1 MYKLQRDY
9 SNGDLERKA
18 AQSKEPAKISEEL
31 VLYYT
36 DCRNLS
42 EVQVV
47 ALRERNL
54 YTGFEV
60 LSKCTSL

>member
-1 MYKLQRDY
+1 MFKLLHDK
-9 SNGDLERKA
+9 SKGELERGNA
-18 AQSKEPAKISEEL
+18 LPSRISEEL

-47 ALRERNL
+47 ALRDRNL
-54 YTGFEV
+54 HSGFDV
-60 LSKCTSL
+60 LS